1 MPRQNYT
8 CNSQKSTRSSIDVL
22 TPSLGIPPDLQR
34 FMEHLKGGSC
44 MYLWGGAIPKSRHH
58 NKERGA
64 LFVGVKILRTEMSV
78 MSHCPVSK
86 PKYITERVS

>member
-1 MPRQNYT
+1 
-8 CNSQKSTRSSIDVL
+8 
-22 TPSLGIPPDLQR
+22 
-34 FMEHLKGGSC
+34 
-44 MYLWGGAIPKSRHH
+44 MYLWGGAVPKGRHH